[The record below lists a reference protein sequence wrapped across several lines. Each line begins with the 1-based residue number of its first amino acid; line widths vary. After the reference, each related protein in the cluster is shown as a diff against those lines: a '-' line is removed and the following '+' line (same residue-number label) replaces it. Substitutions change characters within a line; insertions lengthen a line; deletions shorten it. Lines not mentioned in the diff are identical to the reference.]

1 MPGGVVNWI
10 ELPSSDLEQS
20 CEFYSRVF
28 GWRITRHESW
38 PDFPMWADSKG
49 EVGGAFRTGLK
60 PMTEAGVL
68 MHISVDS
75 IENALAAIEAAGG
88 KRLHGK
94 EFISDDIGWWATFC
108 DPTGNVLG
116 LFEPAKKQG

>member
-49 EVGGAFRTGLK
+49 EVGGGLK
-60 PMTEAGVL
+60 PMTEPGLL
-68 MHISVDS
+68 MHINVDS
-75 IENALAAIEAAGG
+75 IENAFAAIEAAGG